1 MADSVLSKSNP
12 QESTSLLEKSNANAY
27 ETATRSASILEK
39 VLQRFQIH
47 TIQYPQG
54 LLAKTLQVPVNLFEG
69 QAANL
74 PHYLSWKRAAFGEN
88 FVAAG
93 QVILSEWNEVER
105 ALTSPQA
112 RTTQLGTTPLNQ
124 GRLPDANGESSFVSI
139 MSAVT

>member
-1 MADSVLSKSNP
+1 MADTVQSKSNP
-12 QESTSLLEKSNANAY
+12 QEPLLEKSNANAY
-27 ETATRSASILEK
+27 ETATRSASILEM

-47 TIQYPQG
+47 TIQHPHG

-93 QVILSEWNEVER
+93 QVILGEWNEVER

-112 RTTQLGTTPLNQ
+112 RTTQLGTTPLKQ

-139 MSAVT
+139 MCTVT